1 MAVIKTID
9 LVGVS
14 DDSWE
19 DAATQ
24 ALREATST
32 LRNVEGL
39 SVLEQTAVVD
49 DGAII
54 EYHTAVRIRFR
65 LSRTTPVA

>member
-14 DDSWE
+14 DTSWE
-19 DAATQ
+19 DAAAQ

-39 SVLEQTAVVD
+39 SVLEQTGVVH
-49 DGAII
+49 DGDIT

-65 LSRTTPVA
+65 LSRTT

>member
-14 DDSWE
+14 DVSWE
-19 DAATQ
+19 DAAAQ

-39 SVLEQTAVVD
+39 SVLEQTGVVA
-49 DGAII
+49 DGGIS

-65 LSRTTPVA
+65 LSRST